1 MKEMEYWWMRI
12 NVDERDEI
20 LMIES
25 KYWWMKINVDER
37 E

>member
-20 LMIES
+20 LMIEN
-25 KYWWMKINVDER
+25 KCWWKRVNVDEW
-37 E
+37 

>member
-25 KYWWMKINVDER
+25 KYWSIRVRIDER
-37 E
+37 Y

>member
-25 KYWWMKINVDER
+25 KYWWMRINVDER